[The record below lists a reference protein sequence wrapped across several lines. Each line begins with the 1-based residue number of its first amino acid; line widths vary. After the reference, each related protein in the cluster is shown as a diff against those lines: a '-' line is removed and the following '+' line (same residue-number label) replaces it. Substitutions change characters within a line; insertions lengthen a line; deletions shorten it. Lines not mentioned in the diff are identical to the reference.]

1 MKRITPDIKI
11 NLCYR
16 SRKIHQLYS
25 YTYKPI
31 PKDIFSC
38 TSCVY
43 KFQCFCSSTYIGH
56 TGRMLKVRAKE
67 HKQSSKSLGVLE
79 HITTCE
85 FYKNREKLFLEENK
99 NLLKPLKLTELQ
111 KQNEFY
117 KSHFS
122 IVQKNFRSKFDRL
135 KSEAYYIRMFRPDLN
150 IQVNTQKYFKLF

>member
-1 MKRITPDIKI
+1 
-11 NLCYR
+11 
-16 SRKIHQLYS
+16 
-25 YTYKPI
+25 
-31 PKDIFSC
+31 
-38 TSCVY
+38 
-43 KFQCFCSSTYIGH
+43 
-56 TGRMLKVRAKE
+56 MLKVRAKE

-122 IVQKNFRSKFDRL
+122 IVQKNFRSKFNRL